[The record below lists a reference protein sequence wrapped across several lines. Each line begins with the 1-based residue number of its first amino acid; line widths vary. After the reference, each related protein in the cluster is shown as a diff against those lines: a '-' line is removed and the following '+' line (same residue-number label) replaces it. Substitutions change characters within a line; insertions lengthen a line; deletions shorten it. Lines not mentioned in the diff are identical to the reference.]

1 MFGRTP
7 KGVESKLDNVMDTVL
22 NEMEYVTPKS
32 EEYPALLS
40 HLERVVQLRQS
51 QDWKKRISPDSVIM
65 VAGNLLGI
73 LVIVAYE
80 QKHVMTSK
88 GLNFVLKSRT

>member
-7 KGVESKLDNVMDTVL
+7 KVVISRLEDCMMKILDEMDTFG
-22 NEMEYVTPKS
+22 PDS
-32 EEYPALLS
+32 QEYPTMLD
-40 HLERVVQLRQS
+40 HLERVSNLHKS
-51 QDWKKRISPDSVIM
+51 EDKRKATPDNLIL

-88 GLNFVLKSRT
+88 GLGFVRKP